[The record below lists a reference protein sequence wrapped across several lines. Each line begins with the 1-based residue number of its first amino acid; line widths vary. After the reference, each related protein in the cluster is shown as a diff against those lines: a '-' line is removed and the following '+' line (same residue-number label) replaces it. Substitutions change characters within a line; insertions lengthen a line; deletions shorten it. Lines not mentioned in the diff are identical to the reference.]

1 VLTRRK
7 VDVSQVRRALVE
19 VPGAH
24 STRTLAARL
33 LLGAIILL
41 AGFVVFAYPGRAA
54 AEQAAACREIRAADG
69 ETAHRSTV
77 LTDMVVKLS
86 FACSN
91 GTCRASVTHA
101 DQSLKTFKIE
111 SGQQIDVCTRDYVPS
126 GRPSFAD
133 CGDGMRAFEIQM
145 KTRVGAGFDRYFEAD
160 FVWLEDGARKAA
172 RCIKLI
178 DGRFEIEGF
187 ENLLQPQKSWIAE
200 PFRIT
205 VYEYDNAKF

>member
-1 VLTRRK
+1 MSRIC
-7 VDVSQVRRALVE
+7 RALVE

-24 STRTLAARL
+24 STRGLAAQL
-33 LLGAIILL
+33 FLGAIALS
-41 AGFVVFAYPGRAA
+41 AGFIAAAFPGRAA

-69 ETAHRSTV
+69 ETALRSTI
-77 LTDMVVKLS
+77 LPDMVVDLS
-86 FACSN
+86 FACSKA
-91 GTCRASVTHA
+91 TCRGSVTHA
-101 DQSLKTFKIE
+101 HQSLKAFEIE
-111 SGQQIDVCTRDYVPS
+111 SRQQIEVCTRDYVPS
-126 GRPSFAD
+126 GTPTFAD

-145 KTRVGAGFDRYFEAD
+145 KTRVGDGFDRYFEAD
-160 FVWLEDGARKAA
+160 FVWLEGGARQAA